1 MKSIPSWLPLPS
13 DYCQFTLPEM
23 ALKERVIVIS
33 GATGGLGTA
42 LSKQCAKAGATVVLV
57 GRNLKKLEA
66 LYDVLDAD
74 GPAQPAIVPLNQETA
89 VEHDYQQMSEM
100 LTEEFGHLDALVHTA
115 AALGTLTPLPAISQ
129 AEWSNTMAV
138 NLTSARLLSIAC
150 LPLLKQRPGAS
161 ITFTLD
167 AKTSAYWGAYGVSKA
182 GVAALVTML
191 ADENDGRKGEA
202 GEPLLAINGIDPGP
216 MRTPL
221 RRRAFPGELESESPW
236 PEERLGPFLA
246 AISRLD
252 PQVCGACMGWPA
264 A

>member
-1 MKSIPSWLPLPS
+1 MNSNFLWNPLPAAYR
-13 DYCQFTLPEM
+13 DYTLPAM
-23 ALKERVIVIS
+23 ALKERIVVIS

-42 LSKQCAKAGATVVLV
+42 LSKQCAQAGATVVLV

-66 LYDVLDAD
+66 LYDVLDAS

-100 LTEEFGHLDALVHTA
+100 LAEEFGHLDAVVHTA
-115 AALGTLTPLPAISQ
+115 ASLGTLTPLPAISQ
-129 AEWSNTMAV
+129 AEWAGTMAI

-150 LPLLKQRPGAS
+150 LPLLKQQSNAS

-182 GVAALVTML
+182 GLAALTTML

-202 GEPLLAINGIDPGP
+202 GQPLLAINGIDPGP
-216 MRTPL
+216 MRTSL

-236 PEERLGPFLA
+236 PEDRLGPFLA

-252 PQVCGACMGWPA
+252 PNLCGACMGWSTS
-264 A
+264 